1 MRQPLRYP
9 WPFDPDD
16 VLAPAIAVRVDVTET
31 RAEVPDHH

>member
-9 WPFDPDD
+9 WLNFNVDD

-31 RAEVPDHH
+31 SAEVPA